1 MKRSEVIPAVV
12 AVLTAAFPGA
22 SIVADDFTAAAAS
35 TMETALRTSGVCWAV
50 MPILSTASSGRA
62 GKRSAEKAACRVHL
76 RVNRAVATAFDT
88 YTAQDTAIDAI
99 LADRSMRAE
108 LSQSATDLV
117 PEDVG
122 NLTHAINFTV
132 TIN

>member
-22 SIVADDFTAAAAS
+22 SIVTDDFTAAAAS

-50 MPILSTASSGRA
+50 MPILSTSTAGQA

-88 YTAQDTAIDAI
+88 YTAQDTAIDAL
-99 LADRSMRAE
+99 LANRAMRAE
-108 LSQSATDLV
+108 LAPAATDLV

>member
-12 AVLTAAFPGA
+12 AAITAAFPGA
-22 SIVADDFTAAAAS
+22 SVVPDDFTAAAAS
-35 TMETALRTSGVCWAV
+35 TMETALRTSGICWAI
-50 MPILSTASSGRA
+50 MPILSTSSSGQA
-62 GKRSAEKAACRVHL
+62 GRRSAEKAACRVHL
-76 RVNRAVATAFDT
+76 RVNRAIATTFDT

-99 LADRSMRAE
+99 LADRAMRAE
-108 LSQSATDLV
+108 LAESATDLV
-117 PEDVG
+117 AEDVG

>member
-12 AVLTAAFPGA
+12 SVLTTAFPGA
-22 SIVADDFTAAAAS
+22 PIVSDDFTAGAAS

-50 MPILSTASSGRA
+50 MPILATTSAGQA

-76 RVNRAVATAFDT
+76 RVNRAVATTYDT

-108 LSQSATDLV
+108 LSQAATDLV
-117 PEDVG
+117 VEDAG

>member
-1 MKRSEVIPAVV
+1 MKRSEVIPAVA
-12 AVLTAAFPGA
+12 AVLAAAFPGA
-22 SIVADDFTAAAAS
+22 SIVVDDFTASAAS
-35 TMETALRTSGVCWAV
+35 DMETALRTSGVCWAV
-50 MPILSTASSGRA
+50 MPILSTSTA
-62 GKRSAEKAACRVHL
+62 GQACKRSAEKAACRVHL
-76 RVNRAVATAFDT
+76 RVNRAVATTFDT

-108 LSQSATDLV
+108 LAPAATDLV
-117 PEDVG
+117 AEDVG

>member
-12 AVLTAAFPGA
+12 AAITAAFPGA
-22 SIVADDFTAAAAS
+22 SVVSDDFTASAAS
-35 TMETALRTSGVCWAV
+35 TMETALRTSGICWAI
-50 MPILSTASSGRA
+50 MPILSTSSSGQARQ
-62 GKRSAEKAACRVHL
+62 RSAERAACRVHL
-76 RVNRAVATAFDT
+76 RVNRAVATTFDT

-99 LADRSMRAE
+99 LADRAMRAE
-108 LSQSATDLV
+108 LAESATDLV
-117 PEDVG
+117 AEDVG

>member
-12 AVLTAAFPGA
+12 AAITAAFPGA
-22 SIVADDFTAAAAS
+22 SVVPDDFTASAAS
-35 TMETALRTSGVCWAV
+35 TMETALRTSGICWAI
-50 MPILSTASSGRA
+50 MPILSTSSSGQA
-62 GKRSAEKAACRVHL
+62 GRRSAEKAACRVHL
-76 RVNRAVATAFDT
+76 RVNRAVATTFDT

-99 LADRSMRAE
+99 LADRAMRAE
-108 LSQSATDLV
+108 LAESATDLV
-117 PEDVG
+117 AEDVG

>member
-22 SIVADDFTAAAAS
+22 SIVSDDFTAGAAS

-50 MPILSTASSGRA
+50 MPILATTSAGQA

-76 RVNRAVATAFDT
+76 RVNRAVATAYDT

-108 LSQSATDLV
+108 LSQAATDLV
-117 PEDVG
+117 VEDAG
-122 NLTHAINFTV
+122 NLTHALNFTV

>member
-1 MKRSEVIPAVV
+1 MKRSEVIPAVA
-12 AVLTAAFPGA
+12 AVLAAAFPGA
-22 SIVADDFTAAAAS
+22 SIVTDDFTAASAS

-50 MPILSTASSGRA
+50 MPILSTSTAGQA

-76 RVNRAVATAFDT
+76 RVNRAVATTFDT

-108 LSQSATDLV
+108 LAPAATDLV

>member
-22 SIVADDFTAAAAS
+22 SIVFDDFSALAAEA
-35 TMETALRTSGVCWAV
+35 MEDALTSSGVCWAV
-50 MPILSTASSGRA
+50 MPIMGTTSQGQA
-62 GKRSAEKAACRVHL
+62 GKRSAEKAECRVHL
-76 RVNRAVATAFDT
+76 RVNRSVATTYDT

-108 LSQSATDLV
+108 LSRDATDLV
-117 PEDVG
+117 RDDPG

>member
-12 AVLTAAFPGA
+12 AAITAAFPGA
-22 SIVADDFTAAAAS
+22 SVVSDDFTASAAS
-35 TMETALRTSGVCWAV
+35 TMENALRTSGICWAV
-50 MPILSTASSGRA
+50 MPILSTSSSGQA
-62 GKRSAEKAACRVHL
+62 GRRSAEKAACRVHL
-76 RVNRAVATAFDT
+76 RVNRAVATTFDT

-99 LADRSMRAE
+99 LADRAMRAE
-108 LSQSATDLV
+108 LAESATDLV
-117 PEDVG
+117 AEDVG

>member
-12 AVLTAAFPGA
+12 AVLTTAFPGA
-22 SIVADDFTAAAAS
+22 SIVSDDFTAGAAS

-50 MPILSTASSGRA
+50 MPILATTSA
-62 GKRSAEKAACRVHL
+62 GQAMSRSAEKAACRVHH
-76 RVNRAVATAFDT
+76 RVNRAVATT
-88 YTAQDTAIDAI
+88 YDVYTSIDSGIDAI

-108 LSQSATDLV
+108 LSQAATDLV
-117 PEDVG
+117 VEDAG

>member
-12 AVLTAAFPGA
+12 AVLAAAFPGA
-22 SIVADDFTAAAAS
+22 VIVIDDFTAADSA

-50 MPILSTASSGRA
+50 MPILSTSSAGQA

-76 RVNRAVATAFDT
+76 RVNRAVATAYDT

-108 LSQSATDLV
+108 LSQAATDLV
-117 PEDVG
+117 AEDAG

>member
-22 SIVADDFTAAAAS
+22 SIVTDDFTAASAS

-50 MPILSTASSGRA
+50 MPILSTSTAGQA

-76 RVNRAVATAFDT
+76 RVNRAVATTFDT

-108 LSQSATDLV
+108 LAPAATDLV
-117 PEDVG
+117 AEDVG

>member
-12 AVLTAAFPGA
+12 AAITAAFPGA
-22 SIVADDFTAAAAS
+22 SVVYDDFTASAAS
-35 TMETALRTSGVCWAV
+35 TMETALRTSGICWAV
-50 MPILSTASSGRA
+50 MPILSTSSSGQA
-62 GKRSAEKAACRVHL
+62 GRRSAEKAACRVHL
-76 RVNRAVATAFDT
+76 RVNRAVATTFDT

-99 LADRSMRAE
+99 LADRAMRAE
-108 LSQSATDLV
+108 LSQAATDLV
-117 PEDVG
+117 IEDVG

>member
-12 AVLTAAFPGA
+12 AAITAAFPGA
-22 SIVADDFTAAAAS
+22 SVVSDDFTASAAS
-35 TMETALRTSGVCWAV
+35 TMETALRTSGICWAIL
-50 MPILSTASSGRA
+50 PILSTSSSGQA
-62 GKRSAEKAACRVHL
+62 GRRSAEKAACRVHL
-76 RVNRAVATAFDT
+76 RVNRAVATTFDT

-99 LADRSMRAE
+99 LADRAMRAE
-108 LSQSATDLV
+108 LAESATDLV
-117 PEDVG
+117 AEDVG

>member
-1 MKRSEVIPAVV
+1 MKRSEVIPAVA
-12 AVLTAAFPGA
+12 AVLAAAFPGA
-22 SIVADDFTAAAAS
+22 SIVVDDFTASAAS
-35 TMETALRTSGVCWAV
+35 YMETALRTSGVCWAV
-50 MPILSTASSGRA
+50 MPILSTSTAGQA

-99 LADRSMRAE
+99 LADRAMRAE
-108 LSQSATDLV
+108 LAPAATDLV
-117 PEDVG
+117 AEDVG

>member
-22 SIVADDFTAAAAS
+22 AIIADDFTASAAS
-35 TMETALRTSGVCWAV
+35 SMETALRTSGVCWAV
-50 MPILSTASSGRA
+50 MPILSTATAGQA
-62 GKRSAEKAACRVHL
+62 GKRSAERAACRVHL
-76 RVNRAVATAFDT
+76 RVNRAVATTFDT

-99 LADRSMRAE
+99 LADRAMRAE
-108 LSQSATDLV
+108 LSDAATDLV
-117 PEDVG
+117 PEDAG

>member
-12 AVLTAAFPGA
+12 AAITAAFPGA
-22 SIVADDFTAAAAS
+22 SVVSDDFTASAAS
-35 TMETALRTSGVCWAV
+35 TMETALRTSGICWAIL
-50 MPILSTASSGRA
+50 PILSTSSSGQA
-62 GKRSAEKAACRVHL
+62 GRRSAEKAACRVHL
-76 RVNRAVATAFDT
+76 RVNRAVATSFDT

-99 LADRSMRAE
+99 LADRAMRAE
-108 LSQSATDLV
+108 LAESATDLV
-117 PEDVG
+117 AEDVG

>member
-22 SIVADDFTAAAAS
+22 SIVTDDFTAASAS

-50 MPILSTASSGRA
+50 MPILSTSTAGQA

-76 RVNRAVATAFDT
+76 RVNRAVATTFDT

-99 LADRSMRAE
+99 LADRAMRAE
-108 LSQSATDLV
+108 LAPAATDLV
-117 PEDVG
+117 AEDVG

>member
-1 MKRSEVIPAVV
+1 MKRSEVIPAVA
-12 AVLTAAFPGA
+12 AVLAAAFPGA
-22 SIVADDFTAAAAS
+22 SIVTDDFTAASAS

-50 MPILSTASSGRA
+50 MPILSTSTAGQA

-76 RVNRAVATAFDT
+76 RVNRAVATTFDT

-108 LSQSATDLV
+108 LAPAATDLV
-117 PEDVG
+117 AEDVG

>member
-22 SIVADDFTAAAAS
+22 SIVTDDFTAAAAS
-35 TMETALRTSGVCWAV
+35 TMEIALRTSGVCWAV
-50 MPILSTASSGRA
+50 MPILSTSTA
-62 GKRSAEKAACRVHL
+62 GQARQRSAEKAACRVHL
-76 RVNRAVATAFDT
+76 RVNRAVATTFDT

-99 LADRSMRAE
+99 LADRAMRAE
-108 LSQSATDLV
+108 LAPAATDLV
-117 PEDVG
+117 AEDVG